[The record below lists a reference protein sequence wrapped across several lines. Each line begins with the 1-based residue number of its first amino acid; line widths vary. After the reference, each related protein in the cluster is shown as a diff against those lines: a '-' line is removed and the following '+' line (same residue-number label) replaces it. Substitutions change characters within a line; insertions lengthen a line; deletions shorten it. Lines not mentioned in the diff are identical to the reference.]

1 MNVKF
6 NVGNYWLSKA
16 TEIHYNIDEY
26 SFSFEPYNN
35 GAALLLINDLNLSA
49 NEENMLL
56 GVWGLCPHTQ
66 WKPTN
71 SFLDN
76 REKRDLYIDD
86 SRFLDSGV
94 ATRINQ
100 STWEVFINET
110 KQWVCIGNPDLH
122 GCSIEFAPGAVLVL
136 SEQSE
141 ALSMWLKI
149 SG

>member
-56 GVWGLCPHTQ
+56 RHLCFNGRSRIVFVPRTKTTHRANTRGV
-66 WKPTN
+66 
-71 SFLDN
+71 
-76 REKRDLYIDD
+76 
-86 SRFLDSGV
+86 
-94 ATRINQ
+94 
-100 STWEVFINET
+100 
-110 KQWVCIGNPDLH
+110 
-122 GCSIEFAPGAVLVL
+122 
-136 SEQSE
+136 
-141 ALSMWLKI
+141 
-149 SG
+149 